1 MNESGKI
8 RCLVIDDEEAAIDV
22 LQHFIS
28 KLPYLVYS
36 GGVTSPL
43 AALEIIR
50 KEEIELV
57 FVDVQMPEISGL
69 DLIRNI
75 KSKCK
80 VVLTTAYSE
89 YALDGF
95 ELDVADYLLKPIS
108 FARFLKAVEKVV
120 QLMAPK
126 NAEANAGEASDDY
139 ILVKGD
145 SKGKFLKIDTA
156 DIDYI
161 EGMKNY
167 AAIVCRNKKITSLVN
182 LKDLEE
188 KLSADKFIRV
198 HKSFIISIQQIVS
211 IEGNTIRLKDHPQ
224 ANIPIGE
231 SYKALFLEKLKTRLI
246 S

>member
-1 MNESGKI
+1 MNESRKI

-28 KLPYLVYS
+28 KLPHLVYC

-43 AALEIIR
+43 VALEIIR
-50 KEEIELV
+50 KEEIDLV

-75 KSKCK
+75 KSNCK

-126 NAEANAGEASDDY
+126 TAEANASEASGDY

-182 LKDLEE
+182 LKDIEE

-211 IEGNTIRLKDHPQ
+211 IEGNTIRLKDHLH